1 MWREAASPRLRL
13 ASSTETGKR
22 SYGGAIQI
30 IDEAAPS
37 ILRHLHLRISSG
49 SRYCSHHSV
58 VTVLLVYLIQ
68 TRLVRTTSHFS
79 VSRQR
84 NKKSIDS
91 LANHETIRS
100 IPPTGTAVSDY
111 EHGSWAHS
119 VRRTTFASPGR
130 TFWSLDR
137 RLTSARLG
145 KRPYKPSSG
154 TLATR
159 NPLTGRRDSGKQRPA
174 PDRAKWRCKPVTVT
188 LREICRYQKSD
199 LLILRTPFYR
209 VSGIDGPTRSYRGIP
224 CQSRSQCES
233 LRNSCEARD
242 YLAEG
247 YTDCATTAS
256 FLRGSSLNVGQ
267 WFNQGVVNSLAW
279 ACSAS
284 RNERLNQWLG

>member
-1 MWREAASPRLRL
+1 MWREAASPSLRL

-37 ILRHLHLRISSG
+37 ILRHLHL
-49 SRYCSHHSV
+49 
-58 VTVLLVYLIQ
+58 
-68 TRLVRTTSHFS
+68 
-79 VSRQR
+79 
-84 NKKSIDS
+84 
-91 LANHETIRS
+91 
-100 IPPTGTAVSDY
+100 PVSDY